1 MKKLTALMLALLMI
15 FALCACSDGG
25 KDEDKSDTEAL
36 EDGKIDGNGNYIYE
50 GEDGGFIAQTV
61 NPMVEVTPEELE
73 GAIGVALVVPEASSD
88 VKYFIIGGTLAE
100 VQFVYGGVNYSY
112 RAQKTDK
119 PEDISGV
126 WFSSGSGTNIDYDS
140 IPPLTVT
147 VEEGGSMGAAT
158 WYDNGYSYSISMGEG
173 ANLKALESIYE
184 LIYS

>member
-1 MKKLTALMLALLMI
+1 MKKLTALMLALIMI

-25 KDEDKSDTEAL
+25 KDEDKSDAEAL
-36 EDGKIDGNGNYIYE
+36 EDGNGNYVYE

-73 GAIGVALVVPEASSD
+73 GAIGVALVVPEASGD
-88 VKYFIIGGTLAE
+88 VKYFVINGVLGE
-100 VQFVYGGVNYSY
+100 VQFVYDGVSYSY